1 MFRVRKKVLKAMSK
15 LPMYQ
20 SLLKTQGITYHTYG
34 YLIEDEERQDMVYL
48 IPVMLG
54 TIQHDQLDTHL
65 TDAAFPVKRSF
76 LEEVDSTYIDEE
88 SDRDMFRSELQ
99 RYDDESR
106 GIVTRAN
113 SKYFRGK
120 INRNVYQTLRQR
132 LRSVE
137 AEASAIE
144 EQLKRAKS
152 MTRSI

>member
-34 YLIEDEERQDMVYL
+34 YLIEDEERQDMIYL

-54 TIQHDQLDTHL
+54 TIQHDQLDTYL

-76 LEEVDSTYIDEE
+76 LEEIDSTYID
-88 SDRDMFRSELQ
+88 
-99 RYDDESR
+99 DESQ

-120 INRNVYQTLRQR
+120 INRDVYRTLRQR